1 MGSTA
6 TGSAE
11 SFWRGHVEAWRASG
25 QSRGDY
31 CAAQG
36 VSRKTFGWWAWRLDR
51 ERRPAETGGQAG
63 RFLPVEVAEIA
74 PAVDVPAGG
83 TIAIADARIEIALPD
98 GVAVRV
104 GAGFDAAALQRVL
117 QVLGR

>member
-6 TGSAE
+6 VGSGA

-36 VSRKTFGWWAWRLDR
+36 LSRKTFGWWAWRLDR

-63 RFLPVEVAEIA
+63 RFLPVEIAGIA
-74 PAVDVPAGG
+74 PATEEPDVASAVD
-83 TIAIADARIEIALPD
+83 DRIEIALPD